1 MTDKWV
7 TERLHDAYQ
16 TSYAASEVLFETQTG
31 QQTLTLYQNPK
42 FGRMLALDGVTQVTE
57 ADEFIYHEMLTHV
70 PVLAHGSAKSVLI
83 IGGGDGGMLEELLKH
98 QTIERVVMVE
108 IDQGV
113 IDFSVKYLPTISNGA
128 FDDARAEIAIA
139 DGAAYVAEATE
150 TFDIIIVDSTDP
162 IGPGE
167 VLFTEQFYG
176 NCRAR
181 LKAGGVIVTQNGV
194 PFVQGAELTQ
204 TMSAFERIFA
214 SRTCYTATI
223 PTYTGGPMA
232 FGWGSDNPSLL
243 NVSKT
248 VLANRFNN
256 AAIDTRYYTPA
267 VHKAAFAL
275 PGYIADL
282 VEGVS

>member
-1 MTDKWV
+1 MADKWV
-7 TERLHDAYQ
+7 TENLHGAYK
-16 TSYAASEVLFETQTG
+16 TMYAADEILFQEQTG
-31 QQTLTLYQNPK
+31 QQTLTLYHNPK

-70 PVLAHGSAKSVLI
+70 PVLAHGNVKSVLI

-98 QTIERVVMVE
+98 DTIQRVVMVE

-113 IDFSVKYLPTISNGA
+113 IDFSVKYLPGISNGA
-128 FDDARAEIAIA
+128 FDDPRAEVVIA
-139 DGAAYVAEATE
+139 DGADFVATADDK
-150 TFDIIIVDSTDP
+150 FDVIIVDSTDP

-176 NCRAR
+176 NCRSR
-181 LKAGGVIVTQNGV
+181 LTAGGIIVTQNGV
-194 PFVQGAELTQ
+194 PFVQGEELSR

-232 FGWGSDNPSLL
+232 FGWGSNNPSLL

-248 VLANRFNN
+248 VLANRFRESD
-256 AAIDTRYYTPA
+256 IETRYYSAA

-275 PGYIADL
+275 PGYIAEL
-282 VEGVS
+282 VDGV